1 MQRDVQGFD
10 LYEPESYM
18 YKRKNVFSCKNNPL
32 SGITTSKWLF
42 LLKRYYCYI
51 EACYIPRVIFITLLS
66 VFNSIL
72 ALIEDILYSKS
83 IEKEKLPGNHSL
95 IQSTYFH
102 TTHSLTYFR

>member
-1 MQRDVQGFD
+1 MQRDAQGFD

-18 YKRKNVFSCKNNPL
+18 YKRKHVFSCKNNPL

-42 LLKRYYCYI
+42 LSKRYYCYI

-72 ALIEDILYSKS
+72 ALIEDILHSKS

-95 IQSTYFH
+95 IQSTHIF
-102 TTHSLTYFR
+102 TNSLSHIF